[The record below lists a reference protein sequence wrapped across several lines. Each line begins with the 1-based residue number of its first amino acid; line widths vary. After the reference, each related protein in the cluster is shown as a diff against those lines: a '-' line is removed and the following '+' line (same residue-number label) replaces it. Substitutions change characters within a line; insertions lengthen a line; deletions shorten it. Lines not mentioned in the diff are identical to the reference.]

1 MQPGLAAFLTAFL
14 YEIISTLPYRVIAYY
29 PFRKQL
35 RFSVGIIAFVIGFT
49 QLLESAVYAWLA
61 PNNAF
66 WGRIAEYVFAVICFL
81 IFMNTIKISRWK
93 LLFIYIFLFDYII
106 LVRGTAFFIEARLFY
121 SEALTFDTPRSV
133 LFNLIVLAVTMPF
146 MIRYLQHTK
155 DLAFQTE
162 APSLWRV
169 IWILP
174 GFTTLIVMMY
184 TSGISPETVWQ
195 LRFFFSR
202 VLLIVC
208 MLGIFNVLLEALSVI
223 RHEAVIEEE
232 RVQQESLLALQ
243 RTQYSQLSRHM
254 QETRQARHDLIQH
267 LRIINSFISTGSQD
281 ALRDYV
287 ENYELSLPPNTNRS
301 FSKNYAVNTM
311 VSYYAEEAEHSSVD
325 FTAKLNLPEPLP
337 LNEAEF
343 CSMLGNLLENALL
356 ACREVTDVAPYIRV
370 LAKENN
376 QKILITVDNTSSKE
390 PVIKDGQFLS
400 SRHEGYGLGTASV
413 RTIAQ
418 RHHGSATFRYERGVF
433 YASVILDLSL

>member
-1 MQPGLAAFLTAFL
+1 MLH
-14 YEIISTLPYRVIAYY
+14 
-29 PFRKQL
+29 
-35 RFSVGIIAFVIGFT
+35 
-49 QLLESAVYAWLA
+49 
-61 PNNAF
+61 
-66 WGRIAEYVFAVICFL
+66 
-81 IFMNTIKISRWK
+81 
-93 LLFIYIFLFDYII
+93 
-106 LVRGTAFFIEARLFY
+106 
-121 SEALTFDTPRSV
+121 
-133 LFNLIVLAVTMPF
+133 
-146 MIRYLQHTK
+146 YLQRTK

-174 GFTTLIVMMY
+174 GFTTLIVLMY
-184 TSGISPETVWQ
+184 TSNISPENVWQ
-195 LRFFFSR
+195 LRFFFAR

-208 MLGIFNVLLEALSVI
+208 MLGIYSVLLQALSVI
-223 RHEAVIEEE
+223 RHEAAMEEE

-301 FSKNYAVNTM
+301 FSKNYAVNTL

-325 FTAKLNLPEPLP
+325 FTAKLNLSEALP

-356 ACREVTDVAPYIRV
+356 ACREVKDTAPYIRI

-376 QKILITVDNTSSKE
+376 QKILLTVDNTSSRE
-390 PVIKDGQFLS
+390 PVIRDGQFLS

-418 RHHGSATFRYERGVF
+418 RHHGSATFRYERGIF

>member
-1 MQPGLAAFLTAFL
+1 MQPRLAGFLTAFL
-14 YEIISTLPYRVIAYY
+14 YEIISTLPYRIIAYY

-35 RFSVGIIAFVIGFT
+35 RFSRGMTVFIIGFT
-49 QLLESAVYAWLA
+49 QLLESTVYARLA
-61 PNNAF
+61 PESAF
-66 WGRIAEYVFAVICFL
+66 MGRIAEYTFAAVCFL
-81 IFMNTIKISRWK
+81 IFMNTIKSNRWK

-106 LVRGTAFFIEARLFY
+106 LVRGIAFFLEAHLFY
-121 SEALTFDTPRSV
+121 SETLTFDTLRSV
-133 LFNLIVLAVTMPF
+133 LLNLIVLAVTMPF
-146 MIRYLQHTK
+146 MIRFLQRTK
-155 DLAFQTE
+155 DLVFQTD

-174 GFTTLIVMMY
+174 GFTTLIVLMY
-184 TSGISPETVWQ
+184 TSDISPENVWQ
-195 LRFFFSR
+195 LRFFFAR
-202 VLLIVC
+202 VLLIAG
-208 MLGIFNVLLEALSVI
+208 MLGIYNVLLQALSVI
-223 RHEAVIEEE
+223 RHDAAMEEE

-267 LRIINSFISTGSQD
+267 LRIINSFISTGSQE

-301 FSKNYAVNTM
+301 YSKNYAVNTL
-311 VSYYAEEAEHSSVD
+311 VSYYAEEAERSSVD

-356 ACREVTDVAPYIRV
+356 ACREVKDAAPYIRI

-376 QKILITVDNTSSKE
+376 QKILLTVDNTSAKE
-390 PVIKDGQFLS
+390 PVTKDEQFLS

-418 RHHGSATFRYERGVF
+418 RHHGSATFRYERGIF